1 MKRLVFFDPDSGD
14 KKTGLSHKLNRIGV
28 TPCSWTCIYSS
39 DFHSVLGDFQKVF
52 CASHKSERTRIL
64 YFLRTNS
71 YFQDFTKFKDNSR
84 TKGTFLKF
92 QEFSRT
98 KVKFKNFS
106 RSVRAL
112 FVHFEVEFQKFRI
125 LEILN
130 FHPCV
135 ESTMILYSS
144 L

>member
-1 MKRLVFFDPDSGD
+1 MIFTQFWAIFRKFF
-14 KKTGLSHKLNRIGV
+14 
-28 TPCSWTCIYSS
+28 W
-39 DFHSVLGDFQKVF
+39 
-52 CASHKSERTRIL
+52 ASHKSERTRIL
-64 YFLRTNS
+64 YFSRTNS
-71 YFQDFTKFKDNSR
+71 YFQDFTKFKDISR

>member
-1 MKRLVFFDPDSGD
+1 MIFNQFWAIFRKLFVHPINPKGLVFYIFQ
-14 KKTGLSHKLNRIGV
+14 GLNV
-28 TPCSWTCIYSS
+28 
-39 DFHSVLGDFQKVF
+39 
-52 CASHKSERTRIL
+52 
-64 YFLRTNS
+64 TNS
-71 YFQDFTKFKDNSR
+71 YFQGDFTKFKDNSR
-84 TKGTFLKF
+84 TKGTFFKF

-144 L
+144 LLVSVFYNLSLCKL

>member
-1 MKRLVFFDPDSGD
+1 MIFTQFWAIFRK
-14 KKTGLSHKLNRIGV
+14 
-28 TPCSWTCIYSS
+28 Y
-39 DFHSVLGDFQKVF
+39 F
-52 CASHKSERTRIL
+52 CASHKSERTHIL
-64 YFLRTNS
+64 YFSRTNS
-71 YFQDFTKFKDNSR
+71 YFQGDFTKFKENSR
-84 TKGTFLKF
+84 TKGTIFKF

-130 FHPCV
+130 FHPCA

-144 L
+144 LLVSESSIIYHYANCKVHSNQLH

>member
-1 MKRLVFFDPDSGD
+1 MIFTQFWAIFRKFFAHPINPKGLVFYIFQ
-14 KKTGLSHKLNRIGV
+14 GLIHIFK
-28 TPCSWTCIYSS
+28 
-39 DFHSVLGDFQKVF
+39 
-52 CASHKSERTRIL
+52 IL
-64 YFLRTNS
+64 
-71 YFQDFTKFKDNSR
+71 QNSR
-84 TKGTFLKF
+84 TIPGQKALFLKF

-112 FVHFEVEFQKFRI
+112 FVHFEMEFQKFRI